1 MLSRACPQ
9 AEKALSGASSGFS
22 FFGGR
27 TEKYE
32 NAADLYSQAANA
44 FRMQKQSTPNPHAE
58 GHPPVQSPVP
68 NLTVVPNRQGSRS
81 RLRKSRLHPD
91 PEPERAR

>member
-68 NLTVVPNRQGSRS
+68 NLTVVSKQTRKPVSPSKKPPPSRP
-81 RLRKSRLHPD
+81 RT
-91 PEPERAR
+91 